1 MTLHLDIYSKF
12 RNRFTVKDFW
22 DQAKAFG
29 GSDRDNW
36 CLFDIVDRL
45 GRLIQGPMSIADYS
59 MAHQELWDDID
70 YYAHGEQ
77 TENADRRVTLRIRLL
92 AYLSGLNPA
101 YANIRRQALHCQEGL
116 PYFNA
121 LVQELTEEESHSKL
135 HPSLPALSSA
145 LLSRPS
151 SVNAPSSKPK
161 LKLIF
166 SYCGKLEH
174 IKEKCYRHNRDLRL
188 ARDASETTD
197 KASSTSMPGPSS
209 VSMEQLQADL
219 ARLTSLVSS
228 LQSTSMASFGNFVM
242 S

>member
-59 MAHQELWDDID
+59 MAHRELWDDID

-101 YANIRRQALHCQEGL
+101 YAKIRRQALHYQEGL

-121 LVQELTEEESHSKL
+121 LVQELTEEESRSKL
-135 HPSLPALSSA
+135 HPSLPALSSESSA
-145 LLSRPS
+145 LLSR
-151 SVNAPSSKPK
+151 PK

-174 IKEKCYRHNRDLRL
+174 IKEKCYRRNRDLRL

-197 KASSTSMPGPSS
+197 KALVAESSSTSMPGPSS

-228 LQSTSMASFGNFVM
+228 L
-242 S
+242 